1 MILFLLE
8 AIAVVIE
15 GVIVLYVANLRRSTT
30 KSRGHDIDHVFD
42 HVFVFA
48 ERPVCGSVP
57 PVLQCFLD
65 ARAGDSRIS
74 PP

>member
-57 PVLQCFLD
+57 PVL
-65 ARAGDSRIS
+65 
-74 PP
+74 